1 MNNSELILYETT
13 DGQTKID
20 VRLENETVWLT
31 LNQIAELFE
40 RDKSVIS
47 RHLKNVFDSDELV
60 KNSTVAKNA
69 TVQIEGEREV
79 TREIEYFNLDA
90 ILSVGYRVNS
100 KRGTQF
106 RQWATNRLKDYLIK
120 GYALNEKRLQE
131 NLAELETTIKVI
143 KRLGKDEE
151 LKLSEAKGLLELISN
166 YTNSFILLNRF
177 DRQELNTEGLN
188 PNITYEIEYN
198 EAVSAVNELKRQL
211 IEKEEATGL
220 FGNQKDQ
227 SFAGV
232 LGSIVQTFG
241 GEYLYPT
248 IEEQAAHLLY
258 FVIKN
263 HPFTDGNKRIGSFL
277 FVWFLEKN
285 KHRFNQKGELKI
297 SENALTALALLVA
310 QSNPNDKELMIKL
323 IINLISDELE
333 RNN

>member
-1 MNNSELILYETT
+1 MSNSEIILYESN

-31 LNQIAELFE
+31 LNQIAELFA

-47 RHLKNVFDSDELV
+47 RHLKNIFTSKELEES
-60 KNSTVAKNA
+60 STVAKNA
-69 TVQIEGEREV
+69 TVQIEGNREV
-79 TREIEYFNLDA
+79 VRDVEYFNLDA
-90 ILSVGYRVNS
+90 IISVGYRVNS

-106 RQWATNRLKDYLIK
+106 RQWATQRLKGYLVK
-120 GYALNEKRLQE
+120 GFALNERRLQE
-131 NLAELETTIKVI
+131 NLAELETAINSIKQI
-143 KRLGKDEE
+143 GKSEE

-166 YTNSFILLNRF
+166 YANSFILLNRF
-177 DRQELNTEGLN
+177 DRQELEDATLNT
-188 PNITYEIEYN
+188 NITYEIEYE
-198 EAVSAVNELKRQL
+198 EAVSAVEELKKQL
-211 IEKEEATGL
+211 IAQDEATEL
-220 FGNQKDQ
+220 FGKQKDQ

-285 KHRFNQKGELKI
+285 KHRFNEKGELKI

-310 QSNPNDKELMIKL
+310 QSNPSDKELMIKL
-323 IINLISDELE
+323 IINLISDELK
-333 RNN
+333 

>member
-1 MNNSELILYETT
+1 MNNSELILYEST

-47 RHLKNVFDSDELV
+47 RHLKNVFDSDELD

-106 RQWATNRLKDYLIK
+106 RQWSTQRLKDYLIK

-131 NLAELETTIKVI
+131 NLAELETTVKAIKQ
-143 KRLGKDEE
+143 LGKGED

-177 DRQELNTEGLN
+177 DRQDLETESLN

-198 EAVSAVNELKRQL
+198 EAISAVNELKHQL
-211 IEKEEATGL
+211 IEKEEATEL

-248 IEEQAAHLLY
+248 IEEQAAHLIY

-323 IINLISDELE
+323 IINLISDELKTNE
-333 RNN
+333 